1 MRISTLCILY
11 LCILCILLHQSSSL
25 FCTYVILCAVLQ
37 SPLVKNLSRTCL
49 LINYSALL
57 YIEFGTNPG
66 LRDWSEVVI
75 NRTVLSAPAILLCI
89 GKNVF
94 VDVKDLSWLIKNSLQ
109 IVQTFKGVF
118 SRFDVPEP
126 IE

>member
-57 YIEFGTNPG
+57 YIEFGTNPC

-75 NRTVLSAPAILLCI
+75 NRTVLSAPAILFCI

-94 VDVKDLSWLIKNSLQ
+94 VDVKVLSWLIKNSLQ
-109 IVQTFKGVF
+109 IVQTFKGIF
-118 SRFDVPEP
+118 SRFRVPKP